1 MGGPHMGLI
10 GFAVFMAGWSV
21 VGWVWSRITHRMDV
35 ADVLWGP
42 GIAVLNTLV
51 LTPWSDPT
59 VPQLVFIGSV
69 WVWALRLA
77 HHIGKRNARKSED
90 ARYAAWRKEWGVTVG
105 WRSYLQVF
113 LLQSMLMLPMA
124 APAFALASSGAGLG
138 WSAWVGMVLFLAG
151 MATESVADRQLSV
164 FMRHPENRGKVM
176 DRGLW
181 AWSRHPNY
189 LGEVILWWGLGLMG
203 GWVGLIASATITWL
217 ILKVSGVPMLERKWA
232 EDPKYAAYLA
242 STPRF
247 LPFQPV
253 GRTPGRSSPH
263 AP

>member
-1 MGGPHMGLI
+1 MGLT
-10 GFAVFMAGWSV
+10 GALAFSALWSAAGWL
-21 VGWVWSRITHRMDV
+21 WSRLKGRMDV

-42 GIAVLNTLV
+42 GIAVLNTLI
-51 LTPWSDPT
+51 LTPWSAPT
-59 VPQLVFIGSV
+59 VPKLVYIGLV

-77 HHIGKRNARKSED
+77 VHISMRNARKSED

-113 LLQSMLMLPMA
+113 LLQSLLMLPMA
-124 APAFALASSGAGLG
+124 APAFAMAPSGTGLD
-138 WSAWVGMVLFLAG
+138 WSGWVGIVLFLAG
-151 MATESVADRQLSV
+151 MAVESVADRQLAV
-164 FMRHPENRGKVM
+164 FLGNPENRNQVM

-189 LGEVILWWGLGLMG
+189 LGEVILWWGLGLFG

-232 EDPKYAAYLA
+232 EDPKYAAYLD
-242 STPRF
+242 SIPRF
-247 LPFQPV
+247 LPFRRV
-253 GRTPGRSSPH
+253 GRVN
-263 AP
+263 